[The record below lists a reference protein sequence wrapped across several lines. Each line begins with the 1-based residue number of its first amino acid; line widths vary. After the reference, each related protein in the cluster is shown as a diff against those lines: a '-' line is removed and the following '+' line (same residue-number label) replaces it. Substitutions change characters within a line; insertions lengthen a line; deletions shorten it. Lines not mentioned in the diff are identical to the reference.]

1 MRFTARLLAL
11 CSSIRCYAAVLGEE
25 PCCAADTNV
34 LLQQRHESPISRGMQ
49 LAELIKLSD
58 VPSTAESEID
68 APSGQVVDI
77 NIGTN
82 LSPMKSAGN
91 NFLVLVDPLPDVCDK
106 LKSHVHDNTHVA
118 VLFCAV
124 SNYTGTAQFLRYNV
138 GGVSSSLT
146 PTTKGTSHEKLAV
159 EEKITVKV
167 MKAADILDAYLAKG
181 NRVYKL
187 KTDMQ
192 GSDMTALENLRPI
205 LSKPD
210 QVTHLKSECF
220 IPNAQGKQNY
230 QIDNN
235 CVTMKAYVESLGYTA
250 KMIPGSAAQGDVY
263 AFKAPATNYLDLQE
277 WEGPEIP

>member
-1 MRFTARLLAL
+1 MTASWRMRFTARLLAL

-25 PCCAADTNV
+25 PCRAADTNV

-118 VLFCAV
+118 VL
-124 SNYTGTAQFLRYNV
+124 
-138 GGVSSSLT
+138 
-146 PTTKGTSHEKLAV
+146 
-159 EEKITVKV
+159 
-167 MKAADILDAYLAKG
+167 
-181 NRVYKL
+181 
-187 KTDMQ
+187 
-192 GSDMTALENLRPI
+192 
-205 LSKPD
+205 
-210 QVTHLKSECF
+210 
-220 IPNAQGKQNY
+220 
-230 QIDNN
+230 
-235 CVTMKAYVESLGYTA
+235 
-250 KMIPGSAAQGDVY
+250 
-263 AFKAPATNYLDLQE
+263 
-277 WEGPEIP
+277 